1 MKKTLFIKRAA
12 LLASLSGLIAFAAAP
27 LQAADRITPGQW
39 ETTATSERGT
49 YTTTT
54 CMTPDMAKI
63 ANADEQTVRA
73 LTDKAGEGV
82 CVLGTY
88 QDSGN
93 KVSYTMTC
101 DKSVTTTITTF
112 RGDSYETDFTNTKG
126 GMAPTT
132 MHVKGKRVGACK

>member
-1 MKKTLFIKRAA
+1 MKTTLIIKRAV
-12 LLASLSGLIAFAAAP
+12 LLASLAGSIAFAAAP
-27 LQAADRITPGQW
+27 LQAAERMTPGQW
-39 ETTATSERGT
+39 ESTVTSAGNA
-49 YTTTT
+49 YTTTA

-63 ANADEQTVRA
+63 ANADEKTVRA
-73 LTDKAGEGV
+73 LTDEAGAGL

-101 DKSVTTTITTF
+101 GKSVRTTTTTF
-112 RGDSYETDFTNTKG
+112 RGDSYETDVTSTEG

-132 MHVKGKRVGACK
+132 MHVKAKRVGACK

>member
-1 MKKTLFIKRAA
+1 MKMTLFIKRAA

-27 LQAADRITPGQW
+27 LQAADRMPPGQW
-39 ETTATSERGT
+39 ETTATSAGKT
-49 YTTTT
+49 YTTTGCVT
-54 CMTPDMAKI
+54 LDISKI

-73 LTDKAGEGV
+73 LTDKAGAGV

-101 DKSVTTTITTF
+101 GKSGTATSTTTY
-112 RGDSYETDFTNTKG
+112 RGDTAESVMTDTYDGKTNTTQIKLR
-126 GMAPTT
+126 
-132 MHVKGKRVGACK
+132 RVGKCP

>member
-27 LQAADRITPGQW
+27 LQAADRMTPGQW
-39 ETTATSERGT
+39 ETTTTAAGKT
-49 YTTTT
+49 YTDTS
-54 CMTPDMAKI
+54 CLTPDMAKT
-63 ANADEQTVRA
+63 ANADEKTMRA
-73 LTDKAGEGV
+73 LTDKAGAGV

-88 QDSGN
+88 EDSGN
-93 KVSYTMTC
+93 KVSYTMKC
-101 DKSVTTTITTF
+101 GKDVTIVSSTY
-112 RGDSYETDFTNTKG
+112 RGDSYESDFTSTKS